1 MIKQLFSILI
11 ISCFILTAC
20 GDQRNSNEPANPET
34 QIDNQDQDIPN
45 TGNEEV
51 NEENDVGIPKMD
63 GFNDATI
70 EKPKENND
78 WIVRIVMLLF
88 N

>member
-20 GDQRNSNEPANPET
+20 GSQRDSNEPANPET
-34 QIDNQDQDIPN
+34 QLNGQDKEVPN

-51 NEENDVGIPKMD
+51 NEENDVGIPKTD
-63 GFNDATI
+63 GFNDPTI
-70 EKPKENND
+70 QKPDEK
-78 WIVRIVMLLF
+78 
-88 N
+88 

>member
-20 GDQRNSNEPANPET
+20 GSQRNSNEPANPET

-51 NEENDVGIPKMD
+51 NEENDVGIPKMGD
-63 GFNDATI
+63 FNDPTF
-70 EKPKENND
+70 EKPEVND
-78 WIVRIVMLLF
+78 D
-88 N
+88 

>member
-20 GDQRNSNEPANPET
+20 GSQRESNEPANPET
-34 QIDNQDQDIPN
+34 QLNGQDKDIPN

-51 NEENDVGIPKMD
+51 NEENDVGIPKIE
-63 GFNDATI
+63 GFNDPTI
-70 EKPKENND
+70 EKPAEKPAENND
-78 WIVRIVMLLF
+78 
-88 N
+88 

>member
-20 GDQRNSNEPANPET
+20 GDQRDSNDHPKEET
-34 QIDNQDQDIPN
+34 KVNNLEQDIPN

-78 WIVRIVMLLF
+78 
-88 N
+88 